1 MHLFHLA
8 FSREGRRS
16 KRNTH
21 TFALIS
27 ADQAKVTYDFNNS
40 ISYSL
45 HGVSQRENSRFVWW
59 GFLCQVS
66 YLIFKNEFWHH
77 ELVLLKTLTQMIEWN
92 IIL

>member
-27 ADQAKVTYDFNNS
+27 ADHAKVSMILTILYPSASMVFHNVKTHA
-40 ISYSL
+40 L
-45 HGVSQRENSRFVWW
+45 FGGV
-59 GFLCQVS
+59 FLCQVS